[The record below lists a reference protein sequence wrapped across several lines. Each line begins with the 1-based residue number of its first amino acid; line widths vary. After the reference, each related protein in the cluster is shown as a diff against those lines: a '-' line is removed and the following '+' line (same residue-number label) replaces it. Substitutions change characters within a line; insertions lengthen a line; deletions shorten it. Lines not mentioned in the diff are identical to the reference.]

1 MEKKAKLSK
10 KVFWAWPT
18 RGMGLTIL
26 TVLAGY
32 TTFFATDYLG
42 IMPATAGIIFMIS
55 KIFDGFTDII
65 AGAIIDKVNLKAG
78 KGRPFDLALI
88 GMAVCNALL
97 FSAPEM
103 NYMASCAYLFIM
115 YTMINSIFL
124 TLLNCSE
131 PVYMANVVVDS
142 NDSVSL
148 SSINGVASLI
158 IGVVAGVVLPQMIKT
173 MGTTRAGWRKVGWI
187 IALVSIV
194 IGSIRFFA
202 VKETKKSATHT
213 EKVTITDMLKSITG
227 NKYILLLAIIIF
239 CGNIGNSL
247 ATNTGTY
254 YAQYILGDIGAQSI
268 LSLGALGVVFGMI
281 LIPVFS
287 KKFGLIKVIKVT
299 TVVGLVG
306 YALRMLNPTS
316 IGITFLSTLLGAFG
330 FTIMFSFT
338 TAIVVDCIDYGE
350 WKTGVRREG
359 ILACAQSVTAKIGT
373 AIGAGLVGILMSI
386 AGYQGALSVQPD
398 SANGMIIALS
408 AVVPAAFCLIQLIL
422 LHFYDLDQ
430 KMDGIREELAKK

>member
-18 RGMGLTIL
+18 RGIGLTIL

-148 SSINGVASLI
+148 SSINGVASLS

-173 MGTTRAGWRKVGWI
+173 MGTTRAGWRKIGWI

-194 IGSIRFFA
+194 IGSIRFFV
-202 VKETKKSATHT
+202 VKETKRTTTQA
-213 EKVTITDMLKSITG
+213 EKFTPAAILKTITG
-227 NKYILLLAIIIF
+227 NKYILLLSAIIF
-239 CGNIGNSL
+239 CGNVGNGL
-247 ATNTGTY
+247 ATNTGVY
-254 YAQYILGDIGAQSI
+254 YAQYIIGDIGAQSI
-268 LSLGALGVVFGMI
+268 LSLGALGVVFGLI
-281 LIPVFS
+281 LVPVFS
-287 KKFGLIKVIKVT
+287 KKFGLIKVIKAT
-299 TVVGLVG
+299 TVLGMIG
-306 YALRMLNPTS
+306 YLLRLLNPTS
-316 IGITFLSTLLGAFG
+316 VGITFLSTLLGGFG

-338 TAIVVDCIDYGE
+338 TAIVVDCMDYGE

-359 ILACAQSVTAKIGT
+359 ILSCAQSVTAKIGT
-373 AIGAGLVGILMSI
+373 AVGVGLVGVLMGA
-386 AGYQGALSVQPD
+386 AGYQGALNVQPN
-398 SANGMIIALS
+398 SANVMIIALS
-408 AVVPAAFCLIQLIL
+408 AVVPAVFCLIQLIL

-430 KMDGIREELAKK
+430 KITGIRAELAKK